1 MLVLDHGGQ
10 HLIEGGVD
18 RYRDDVV
25 ARHHDFAYGDVI
37 EIEDAMDDVLL
48 HFGEVSEPAAGTD
61 DEFQLLGGVAAAA
74 LPVAY
79 TQHVGDGGA
88 GFFDYPYKRPGNA
101 VENQQHGS
109 HERRQPVGAIG

>member
-1 MLVLDHGGQ
+1 MVVLDHGGQ
-10 HLIEGGVD
+10 HLTERGVD

-61 DEFQLLGGVAAAA
+61 DEFQLLAGLAAAA

-88 GFFDYPYKRPGNA
+88 PFLIYPSNTPRVPLKT
-101 VENQQHGS
+101 QQ
-109 HERRQPVGAIG
+109 